1 MVEIKEYL
9 KYDPTSK
16 TGLRWIK
23 RAKYSKIREGSEA
36 FTTVN
41 GEGYYTGG
49 VLGKR
54 GLAAHQVIMF
64 LEHGKWSDNDTNI
77 HHKDGNKLNNNLNNL
92 EFISKRN
99 HKLIHSH
106 IDWSP
111 ELKGKDLSK
120 FII

>member
-1 MVEIKEYL
+1 MEIKDYL

-23 RAKYSKIREGSEA
+23 DNRRARKGNEA

-49 VLGKR
+49 VLGNQ
-54 GLAAHQVIMF
+54 GLGAHQVIMF

-77 HHKDGNKLNNNLNNL
+77 HHKDGNKL
-92 EFISKRN
+92 
-99 HKLIHSH
+99 
-106 IDWSP
+106 
-111 ELKGKDLSK
+111 
-120 FII
+120 